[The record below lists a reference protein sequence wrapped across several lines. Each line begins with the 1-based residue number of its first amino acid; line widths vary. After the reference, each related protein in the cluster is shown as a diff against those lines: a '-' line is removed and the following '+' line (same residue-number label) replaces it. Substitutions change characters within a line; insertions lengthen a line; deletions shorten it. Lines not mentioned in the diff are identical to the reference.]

1 MGGMDTGVTS
11 PRVLVVDDDSDVLA
25 SLERGLRLSGF
36 EVATAVDGAEALRSA
51 TENRPDAIVLDI
63 NMPVLDGVSVVTA
76 LRAMDNDVPVCVLSA
91 RSSVDDRVAG
101 LEAGADDYLVKP
113 FVLAELVAR
122 VKALLRRRGSTATS
136 SSETITV
143 GPLEV
148 DIPGRRARVNGVD
161 VDLTKRE
168 FDLLAVLAEHKT
180 AVLSRAQLLELVW
193 GYDFAADT
201 NVVDVFIGTCGAN
214 WRPAVALG
222 CCIPSAES
230 DSCCVCS
237 DGACMNILSRIFART
252 PSLRTRVVVAT
263 AIGAAIP
270 VLIVGTV
277 VWVGITNDRKE
288 RLDRRLDEA
297 AGFAIPFVPRGLD
310 EIPRSPND
318 QDALITV
325 RRGNVIKSN
334 SDITLPKLQDDYAD
348 TYVRGVRYRVR
359 TVEIPG
365 PEPTS
370 VAVGATYDATVAET
384 NNLHRRVLLI
394 CTFAIGAAA
403 VFAWLLAAFAVR
415 PFKQLA
421 EQTRS
426 IDAGDEAPR
435 VEVHGASEAIEIAE
449 AMRGMLQ
456 RIWNEQ
462 NRTKEALASARD
474 FAAVSSHELRTPL
487 TAMRTNLEVL
497 STLDLP
503 DDQRKE
509 VLNDVIRT
517 QSRIEATLSA
527 LERLAQGELSTS
539 DDHVPVDITDLLD
552 RAAHDAARIYPDL
565 DVSLVPSPTC
575 IIVGLPAGLR
585 LAVDNAI
592 ANAVK
597 HGGATLVQLSA
608 VSSRAGVEIAIDDNG
623 SGVPE
628 GERQVVFERFSRGS
642 TASHSGSGLGLA
654 LVAQQ
659 AQLHGGTASLE
670 NSPLGGARLVL
681 RLPGPS

>member
-1 MGGMDTGVTS
+1 MK
-11 PRVLVVDDDSDVLA
+11 
-25 SLERGLRLSGF
+25 F
-36 EVATAVDGAEALRSA
+36 
-51 TENRPDAIVLDI
+51 
-63 NMPVLDGVSVVTA
+63 
-76 LRAMDNDVPVCVLSA
+76 
-91 RSSVDDRVAG
+91 
-101 LEAGADDYLVKP
+101 
-113 FVLAELVAR
+113 
-122 VKALLRRRGSTATS
+122 
-136 SSETITV
+136 
-143 GPLEV
+143 
-148 DIPGRRARVNGVD
+148 
-161 VDLTKRE
+161 
-168 FDLLAVLAEHKT
+168 
-180 AVLSRAQLLELVW
+180 
-193 GYDFAADT
+193 
-201 NVVDVFIGTCGAN
+201 
-214 WRPAVALG
+214 
-222 CCIPSAES
+222 
-230 DSCCVCS
+230 
-237 DGACMNILSRIFART
+237 LSRILART
-252 PSLRTRVVVAT
+252 PSLRTRVVLAT

-297 AGFAIPFVPRGLD
+297 AGFAIPFVGRGLA
-310 EIPRSPND
+310 EIPRSPSD
-318 QDALITV
+318 RDAIITV
-325 RRGNVIKSN
+325 RLGEVVESN
-334 SDITLPKLQDDYAD
+334 SDVTLPKLNGDYAD
-348 TYVRGVRYRVR
+348 AYVHGVRYRVR

-365 PEPTS
+365 PGPRS
-370 VAVGATYDATVAET
+370 LAVGATYDATLAET

-394 CTFAIGAAA
+394 CGFAIFASM
-403 VFAWLLAAFAVR
+403 VFAWLLASFAVR

-421 EQTRS
+421 QQTRL

-435 VEVHGASEAIEIAE
+435 VEVHGATEAVEIAE

-462 NRTKEALASARD
+462 NRTKEALTSARD

-509 VLNDVIRT
+509 VISDVIRT
-517 QSRIEATLSA
+517 QSRIETTLSA

-552 RAAHDAARIYPDL
+552 RAAHDATRIYPDL

-575 IIVGLPAGLR
+575 IIVGMPAGLR

-597 HGGATLVQLSA
+597 HGGATRVQLSA
-608 VSSRAGVEIAIDDNG
+608 VSSRAGVEIAVDDNG
-623 SGVPE
+623 SGLPE
-628 GERQVVFERFSRGS
+628 SERQVVFERFSRGS

-659 AQLHGGTASLE
+659 AHLHGGTASLE
-670 NSPLGGARLVL
+670 DSPLGGARLLL
-681 RLPGPS
+681 RLPAPS

>member
-1 MGGMDTGVTS
+1 
-11 PRVLVVDDDSDVLA
+11 
-25 SLERGLRLSGF
+25 
-36 EVATAVDGAEALRSA
+36 
-51 TENRPDAIVLDI
+51 
-63 NMPVLDGVSVVTA
+63 
-76 LRAMDNDVPVCVLSA
+76 
-91 RSSVDDRVAG
+91 
-101 LEAGADDYLVKP
+101 
-113 FVLAELVAR
+113 
-122 VKALLRRRGSTATS
+122 
-136 SSETITV
+136 
-143 GPLEV
+143 
-148 DIPGRRARVNGVD
+148 
-161 VDLTKRE
+161 
-168 FDLLAVLAEHKT
+168 
-180 AVLSRAQLLELVW
+180 
-193 GYDFAADT
+193 
-201 NVVDVFIGTCGAN
+201 
-214 WRPAVALG
+214 
-222 CCIPSAES
+222 
-230 DSCCVCS
+230 
-237 DGACMNILSRIFART
+237 MNILSRIFART

-297 AGFAIPFVPRGLD
+297 AGFAVPFVPRGLD

-318 QDALITV
+318 RDAIITV
-325 RRGNVIKSN
+325 RRGGLVKSN
-334 SDITLPKLQDDYAD
+334 SDVTLPKLDVDYAD
-348 TYVRGVRYRVR
+348 TYVHGVRYRVR

-365 PEPTS
+365 QPVSTS
-370 VAVGATYDATVAET
+370 LAVGATYDATIAET

-394 CTFAIGAAA
+394 CGFAIGAAA

-421 EQTRS
+421 QQTRS

-435 VEVHGASEAIEIAE
+435 VEVHGASEAVEIAE

-456 RIWNEQ
+456 RIWDEQ
-462 NRTKEALASARD
+462 IRTNEALASARD

-509 VLNDVIRT
+509 VLNDLIRT
-517 QSRIEATLSA
+517 QSRIEATLTA

-539 DDHVPVDITDLLD
+539 DDHVPVDITELLD
-552 RAAHDAARIYPDL
+552 RAAHDAMRVYPDL

-597 HGGATLVQLSA
+597 HGGATRVQLSA
-608 VSSRAGVEIAIDDNG
+608 VSSRAGVEIAVDDNG
-623 SGVPE
+623 CGVPE
-628 GERQVVFERFSRGS
+628 AERQVVFERFSRGS

-654 LVAQQ
+654 LVGQQ
-659 AQLHGGTASLE
+659 AHLHGGTASLE
-670 NSPLGGARLVL
+670 DSPLGGARLLL
-681 RLPGPS
+681 RIPAPC

>member
-1 MGGMDTGVTS
+1 M
-11 PRVLVVDDDSDVLA
+11 
-25 SLERGLRLSGF
+25 
-36 EVATAVDGAEALRSA
+36 
-51 TENRPDAIVLDI
+51 
-63 NMPVLDGVSVVTA
+63 
-76 LRAMDNDVPVCVLSA
+76 
-91 RSSVDDRVAG
+91 
-101 LEAGADDYLVKP
+101 K
-113 FVLAELVAR
+113 
-122 VKALLRRRGSTATS
+122 
-136 SSETITV
+136 
-143 GPLEV
+143 
-148 DIPGRRARVNGVD
+148 
-161 VDLTKRE
+161 
-168 FDLLAVLAEHKT
+168 
-180 AVLSRAQLLELVW
+180 
-193 GYDFAADT
+193 
-201 NVVDVFIGTCGAN
+201 
-214 WRPAVALG
+214 
-222 CCIPSAES
+222 
-230 DSCCVCS
+230 
-237 DGACMNILSRIFART
+237 ILSRIFART

-288 RLDRRLDEA
+288 RLDRKLDEA
-297 AGFAIPFVPRGLD
+297 AGFAIPFLPRGLN
-310 EIPRSPND
+310 EIPSSPND
-318 QDALITV
+318 QDAIITV
-325 RRGNVIKSN
+325 RRGDVVKSN
-334 SDITLPKLQDDYAD
+334 SPVTLPKLDVDYGD
-348 TYVRGVRYRVR
+348 TYVHGVRYRVR

-365 PEPTS
+365 QPTS
-370 VAVGATYDATVAET
+370 VAVGATYDATIAET

-394 CTFAIGAAA
+394 CGFAIGAAA

-421 EQTRS
+421 QQTRS

-435 VEVHGASEAIEIAE
+435 VEVRGATEAVEIAE

-503 DDQRKE
+503 EDQRKE

-539 DDHVPVDITDLLD
+539 DDQVPVDITELLD
-552 RAAHDAARIYPDL
+552 RAAHDAMRVYPDL

-597 HGGATLVQLSA
+597 HGGASRVRLSA
-608 VSSRAGVEIAIDDNG
+608 VSSRAGVEITVDDNG

-628 GERQVVFERFSRGS
+628 SERQVVFERFSRGS

-654 LVAQQ
+654 LVGQQ
-659 AQLHGGTASLE
+659 AQLHGGTAALE
-670 NSPLGGARLVL
+670 DSPLGGARLVL
-681 RLPGPS
+681 RLPAPR

>member
-193 GYDFAADT
+193 GYDFAAT
-201 NVVDVFIGTCGAN
+201 PTWWTSSSGTCGAN